1 MSFTISINISKCNC
15 LMADD
20 EQESPKRIRL
30 SIAGAATYGT
40 KFKETWMNEFPF
52 VTEGHQ
58 DPMYNFHCKICKKDI
73 SCRHQGIADVRRH
86 ERSKSHIDNVA
97 AVKTTSC
104 LKSLGFVTVHR
115 SAIDKQV
122 NPIASTVCNNA

>member
-1 MSFTISINISKCNC
+1 
-15 LMADD
+15 MADD

-30 SIAGAATYGT
+30 SIAGAATYRT
-40 KFKETWMNEFPF
+40 KFKETWKNEFPF
-52 VTEGHQ
+52 VTEGQQ
-58 DPMYNFHCKICKKDI
+58 DPVYSFHCKICQKDI
-73 SCRHQGIADVRRH
+73 SCRHHWIADVRRH